1 MRVQQNSQIYKT
13 ALYLR
18 LSKDDE
24 GAGESS
30 SITTQRSILQEY
42 ADKHGLVVVDEYSDD
57 GFSGT
62 NYDRPEFKRM
72 ISDIENGKINCV
84 LTKDLSRLGRNSAR
98 TTDLLD
104 EYFPA
109 HRVRY
114 ISVIDGYDSFN
125 LTSGTSMTASFMTVM
140 NEMYARDISNKIRTA
155 FNAKMERGECIAS
168 FAPYGYKKDV
178 EHGNKNRLVIDYQVA
193 HVVKEIFQMAADGKA
208 PSEIA
213 KHLNNKCVATP
224 AVYRCMSRPY
234 LNVDNYTQRKE
245 WTSAMVCKMLKNEVY
260 LGKTLQGKTNKISF
274 KSKVTQARP
283 RSEWIVIENTHEPL
297 ITEEMFNIV
306 RNRSVSRRCLPTKG
320 FTNVFAG
327 IAKCADCGRNMSLA
341 PSRKKG
347 TTYNLCC
354 GGYKAYDST
363 ECSNHFIS
371 YDLLYDAVLQELQGW
386 LALSQDDKTKIAKE
400 LEQEK
405 MHRTENTGANQ
416 TIANMKK
423 RVDELSF
430 LMKKLFE
437 NYTFNRINETM
448 YEKLSAE
455 YSNELTDLEK
465 AIEDIRGNVK
475 VEQDRKDRYNN
486 FFSLLEEVTDVKE
499 LTKPLL
505 QKLIERIEIEQGEYY
520 KEENGKRLKR
530 QTVRIYYRFI
540 GCVGE
545 QEKTP

>member
-1 MRVQQNSQIYKT
+1 MREQQTKQVYKT

-125 LTSGTSMTASFMTVM
+125 LTSGTSMTASFMTIM

-178 EHGNKNRLVIDYQVA
+178 ENGNKNRLVIDYQVA
-193 HVVKEIFQMAADGKA
+193 HIVKELFQMAADGKA

-213 KHLNNKCVATP
+213 KYLNNKGVATP
-224 AVYRCMSRPY
+224 AMYHCLSLPY

-245 WTSAMVCKMLKNEVY
+245 WTSAMICKMLKNEVY

-297 ITEEMFNIV
+297 ITEEIFNIV

-354 GGYKAYDST
+354 GGYKTYDST

-386 LALSQDDKTKIAKE
+386 LALSKDDKIKIVNE
-400 LEQEK
+400 LQQEK
-405 MHRTENTGANQ
+405 TQQTENIGASQ
-416 TIANMKK
+416 AIANMKK

-437 NYTFNRINETM
+437 NHTFNRINETM
-448 YEKLSAE
+448 YEKLTVE

-465 AIEDIRGNVK
+465 AIEDISGSVK
-475 VEQDRKDRYNN
+475 SEQDRKERYND
-486 FFSLLEEVTDVKE
+486 FFSLLEEVTEVKE

-520 KEENGKRLKR
+520 KDENGKRLKR

>member
-193 HVVKEIFQMAADGKA
+193 HIVKELFQMAADGKA

-224 AVYRCMSRPY
+224 AMYRCMSRPY

-260 LGKTLQGKTNKISF
+260 LGKTLQGKTTKISF

-283 RSEWIVIENTHEPL
+283 RSEWIVIDNTHEPL
-297 ITEEMFNIV
+297 ITDEMFNIV

-354 GGYKAYDST
+354 GGYKTYDST

-386 LALSQDDKTKIAKE
+386 LALSKDDKSKIVNE
-400 LEQEK
+400 LQQEK
-405 MHRTENTGANQ
+405 LQQAENIGASQ
-416 TIANMKK
+416 AIMNMQK

-448 YEKLSAE
+448 YEKLTAE
-455 YSNELTDLEK
+455 YSNELSDLEK
-465 AIEDIRGNVK
+465 AIEDIRGSVK
-475 VEQDRKDRYNN
+475 VEQDRKERYND
-486 FFSLLEEVTDVKE
+486 FFSLLEEVTEVKE

-520 KEENGKRLKR
+520 KDENGKRLKR